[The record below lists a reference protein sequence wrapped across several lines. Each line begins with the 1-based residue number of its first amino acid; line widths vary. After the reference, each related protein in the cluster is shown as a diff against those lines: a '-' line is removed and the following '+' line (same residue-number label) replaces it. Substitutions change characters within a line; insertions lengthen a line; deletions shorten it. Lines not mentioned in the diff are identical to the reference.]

1 MDISG
6 LGVGLCSWLLRLEV
20 MAGLTVM
27 VWALTLGSFTSLP
40 LLMSKPWSWSLH
52 QPVSSPLSPQGA
64 LHRLAGVTSGPL
76 SAMDAAKHLLMY
88 LCW

>member
-1 MDISG
+1 
-6 LGVGLCSWLLRLEV
+6 